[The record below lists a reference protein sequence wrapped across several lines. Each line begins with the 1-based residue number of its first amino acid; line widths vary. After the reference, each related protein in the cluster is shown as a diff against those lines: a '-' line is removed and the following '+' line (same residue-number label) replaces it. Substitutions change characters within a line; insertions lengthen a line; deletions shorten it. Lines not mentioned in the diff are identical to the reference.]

1 MFTSQYSIVLLFV
14 EHGSF
19 VRWALF
25 YCSLVIVLLFIILL
39 FIILLFYSSV
49 LNVLLDLSMAAKAGP
64 HLHSFIFIKEGIY
77 MINIII
83 LALTQLDVKPLGHL
97 RKPPKQSI
105 VPVLNSSV
113 PVNYTNPPFCHHL
126 PLQARRSTVKQHLSN
141 RERVQTSLPPSKGVV
156 KIQWSFIC

>member
-14 EHGSF
+14 DHCSF
-19 VRWALF
+19 VHWALC
-25 YCSLVIVLLFIILL
+25 YCSLGIVLLCIILL
-39 FIILLFYSSV
+39 FSSQCFIV
-49 LNVLLDLSMAAKAGP
+49 GFKLGTKAGL

-141 RERVQTSLPPSKGVV
+141 RERVQTSLPPS
-156 KIQWSFIC
+156 

>member
-1 MFTSQYSIVLLFV
+1 MVNGKWSIVHF
-14 EHGSF
+14 SIF
-19 VRWALF
+19 YCSIVRWLLL

-39 FIILLFYSSV
+39 FYCSV
-49 LNVLLDLSMAAKAGP
+49 LNVLLLDFSMAAKAGP

-83 LALTQLDVKPLGHL
+83 LALTQLDVKPLRHP
-97 RKPPKQSI
+97 RKPPNQSI

-113 PVNYTNPPFCHHL
+113 PLNCTNPPFCHHL

-141 RERVQTSLPPSKGVV
+141 RERVQTSLPPS
-156 KIQWSFIC
+156 

>member
-1 MFTSQYSIVLLFV
+1 MVYCSLLNILLFFCSLIIVLLFIG
-14 EHGSF
+14 HCAI

-25 YCSLVIVLLFIILL
+25 YCSL
-39 FIILLFYSSV
+39 YYCSV
-49 LNVLLDLSMAAKAGP
+49 LNVLLLDLSLEAKAGL

-83 LALTQLDVKPLGHL
+83 LALSQLDVKPLGHL

-113 PVNYTNPPFCHHL
+113 PVNCTNPPFCHHL

-141 RERVQTSLPPSKGVV
+141 RERVQTSLPPS
-156 KIQWSFIC
+156 